1 MPSETLKKGGR
12 SRHSPSRSISTPG
25 GLEMELTTSE
35 TYRYRTKSAKHE
47 MDNFGN
53 MTPSEHVSRSR
64 GTKWKNDTPIFERLI
79 HATFPISIT
88 QSSDRS
94 LFSDG

>member
-1 MPSETLKKGGR
+1 
-12 SRHSPSRSISTPG
+12 
-25 GLEMELTTSE
+25 MELTTSE

-64 GTKWKNDTPIFERLI
+64 GTKWKNDTPIFERLSR
-79 HATFPISIT
+79 SIIVE
-88 QSSDRS
+88 
-94 LFSDG
+94 SDGQLHRARHRRRALFGLRPKEVSE